1 MYFHDATICF
11 QNWQSCATCHPNDA
25 RMDGLNWDLLNDGMG
40 NPKNTKTLL
49 LSHQTPPCMATGIRK
64 NAEVA
69 VRSGVKYILFM
80 EGEDEIYE
88 SIDEY
93 LKSLKPLPSPYLVNG
108 KLSGKAKKGKK
119 IFEENCASCHSG
131 EYYTDQKQYKVGWTT
146 GPDKGLSMD
155 VPALNECW
163 RTAPYLYD
171 GRSYSMKDMLK
182 VHGPHK
188 PVTEKEL
195 EELEEY
201 VLSL

>member
-1 MYFHDATICF
+1 
-11 QNWQSCATCHPNDA
+11 
-25 RMDGLNWDLLNDGMG
+25 
-40 NPKNTKTLL
+40 
-49 LSHQTPPCMATGIRK
+49 MATGIRK

-80 EGEDEIYE
+80 EGNDEIYE

-93 LKSLKPLPSPYLVNG
+93 LKSLKPLPSPYLENG
-108 KLSGKAKKGKK
+108 KLSAKAKRGKK

-131 EYYTDQKQYKVGWTT
+131 EYYTDQKQYK
-146 GPDKGLSMD
+146 D

-188 PVTEKEL
+188 PVSEKEL